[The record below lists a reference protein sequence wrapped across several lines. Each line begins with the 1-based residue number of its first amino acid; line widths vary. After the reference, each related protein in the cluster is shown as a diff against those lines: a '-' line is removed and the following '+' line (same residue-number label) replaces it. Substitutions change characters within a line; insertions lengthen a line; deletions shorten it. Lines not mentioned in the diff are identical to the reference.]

1 MPAGPRVILVPAA
14 SGGSRLR
21 CAAISFA
28 VNTQPNCRRTNG
40 VDGMSKGIARRR
52 GAKAARRKKL
62 LAERRKVAQAE
73 ANMPLAE
80 RARRLSRLPIRACLV
95 QEGMFETG
103 LGTV

>member
-1 MPAGPRVILVPAA
+1 MPAGPRVILGPAA

-21 CAAISFA
+21 FAAISFHESP
-28 VNTQPNCRRTNG
+28 QPICGGTNG
-40 VDGMSKGIARRR
+40 VDAMSKGIAGRR

-103 LGTV
+103 L